1 MDSRKYS
8 NKFNMLKFWTNQVG
22 TATVEFVICVPVF
35 LMLLGL
41 VVDTS
46 LIFAGEAQALRV
58 VQDANRSLSIGRIK
72 SIPETQTMIVNGL
85 KSMSPGVTAVTV
97 VTLEGVIISTATIP
111 AREISSFG
119 ILNVFGNTNVKV
131 TAQHMSE
138 I

>member
-1 MDSRKYS
+1 MDVRNCS
-8 NKFNMLKFWTNQVG
+8 NNFNLLRFLKDQNG

-35 LMLLGL
+35 VMLLGL

-46 LIFAGEAQALRV
+46 LVFAGEAQALRV
-58 VQDANRSLSIGRIK
+58 VQDANRSFSIGRIK
-72 SIPETQTMIVNGL
+72 TISETQTMIIDGL

-97 VTLEGVIISTATIP
+97 VNAGVITSTATIP
-111 AREISSFG
+111 AKELSSFG
-119 ILNVFGNTNVKV
+119 ILNVFGNTKVKV

>member
-1 MDSRKYS
+1 MSIQKYS
-8 NKFNMLKFWTNQVG
+8 SIFNVLVFWKDERG

-35 LMLLGL
+35 VMLLGL

-46 LIFAGEAQALRV
+46 LVFAGEEQALRV
-58 VQDANRSLSIGRIK
+58 VQDANRSFSIGRIK
-72 SIPETQTMIVNGL
+72 TISETQTMIVDGL

-97 VTLEGVIISTATIP
+97 VNAGVITSTATMP
-111 AREISSFG
+111 AQELSSFG
-119 ILNVFGNTNVKV
+119 ILNVYGSTKVKV

>member
-1 MDSRKYS
+1 MNIQEYS
-8 NKFNMLKFWTNQVG
+8 SIFNVLVFWKDERG

-35 LMLLGL
+35 VMLLGL

-46 LIFAGEAQALRV
+46 LVFAGEAQALRV
-58 VQDANRSLSIGRIK
+58 VQDANRSFSIGRIK
-72 SIPETQTMIVNGL
+72 TISETQTMIVDSL

-97 VTLEGVIISTATIP
+97 VNGGVITSTATMP
-111 AREISSFG
+111 AQELSSFG
-119 ILNVFGNTNVKV
+119 ILNVFGSTKVKV

>member
-1 MDSRKYS
+1 MNTQKYS
-8 NKFNMLKFWTNQVG
+8 SIFNVLVFWKDERG

-35 LMLLGL
+35 VMLLGL

-46 LIFAGEAQALRV
+46 LVFAGEAQALRV
-58 VQDANRSLSIGRIK
+58 VQDANRSFSIGRIK
-72 SIPETQTMIVNGL
+72 TISETQTMIVDSL

-97 VTLEGVIISTATIP
+97 VNGGVITSTATMP
-111 AREISSFG
+111 AQELSSFG
-119 ILNVFGNTNVKV
+119 ILNVFGSTKVKV

>member
-1 MDSRKYS
+1 MKALKCS
-8 NKFNMLKFWTNQVG
+8 NNFNVLTFWKDQRG

-35 LMLLGL
+35 VMLLGL

-46 LIFAGEAQALRV
+46 LVFAGEAQALRV
-58 VQDANRSLSIGRIK
+58 VQDANRSFSIGRIK
-72 SIPETQTMIVNGL
+72 TISETQTMIVDGL

-97 VTLEGVIISTATIP
+97 VNAGVITSTATMP
-111 AREISSFG
+111 AQELSSFG
-119 ILNVFGNTNVKV
+119 ILNVYGSTKVKV

>member
-1 MDSRKYS
+1 MNIQKYS
-8 NKFNMLKFWTNQVG
+8 NIFNVLVFWKDERG

-35 LMLLGL
+35 VMLLGL

-46 LIFAGEAQALRV
+46 LVFAGEAQALRV
-58 VQDANRSLSIGRIK
+58 VQDANRSFSIGRIK
-72 SIPETQTMIVNGL
+72 TISETQTMIVDSL

-97 VTLEGVIISTATIP
+97 VNGGVITSTATMP
-111 AREISSFG
+111 AQELSSFG
-119 ILNVFGNTNVKV
+119 ILNVFGSTKVKV

>member
-1 MDSRKYS
+1 MDVRNCS
-8 NKFNMLKFWTNQVG
+8 NNFNLLRFLKDERG

-35 LMLLGL
+35 VMLLGL

-46 LIFAGEAQALRV
+46 LVFAGEAQALRV
-58 VQDANRSLSIGRIK
+58 VQDANRSFSIGRIK
-72 SIPETQTMIVNGL
+72 TISETQTMIIDGL

-97 VTLEGVIISTATIP
+97 VNAGVITSTATIP
-111 AREISSFG
+111 AKELSSFG
-119 ILNVFGNTNVKV
+119 ILNVFGNTKVKV

>member
-1 MDSRKYS
+1 MNIQEYS
-8 NKFNMLKFWTNQVG
+8 SIFNVLVFWKDERG

-35 LMLLGL
+35 VMLLGL

-46 LIFAGEAQALRV
+46 LVFAGEAQALRV
-58 VQDANRSLSIGRIK
+58 VQDANRSFSIGRIK
-72 SIPETQTMIVNGL
+72 TISETQTMIVDSL

-97 VTLEGVIISTATIP
+97 VNAGVITSTATMP
-111 AREISSFG
+111 AQELSSFG
-119 ILNVFGNTNVKV
+119 ILNVYGSTKVKV